1 MSSTNSAN
9 SDTTPNPCTSDM
21 DLCRKQ
27 PHGNASFICVK
38 SFITQDY
45 TLCLPTKSMSCK
57 ESNPCLN
64 GGICVDD
71 DNENDNTDPST
82 STSSSSSIAGGN
94 NSNRRRPP
102 WRCICSVEYTGR
114 LCETEICSPIH
125 KLFNNHTM
133 CMPNSDKFVNGGLS
147 SNDIDL
153 ILDMHNTLRRQVA
166 PIAANMQKVGLS
178 SFTFNFLILS

>member
-1 MSSTNSAN
+1 MNSV
-9 SDTTPNPCTSDM
+9 SDFSPNPCTSDM

-71 DNENDNTDPST
+71 ESEDAANTMASST
-82 STSSSSSIAGGN
+82 TSSSTHSRLYS
-94 NSNRRRPP
+94 RPP
-102 WRCICSVEYTGR
+102 WRCICSVEFTGR
-114 LCETEICSPIH
+114 LCETEICSPVH
-125 KLFNNHTM
+125 KLFANHTM
-133 CMPNSDKFVNGGLS
+133 CMPNSERFVTGGLS
-147 SNDIDL
+147 PTDVDL

-166 PIAANMQKVGLS
+166 PIASNMQKVLYIS
-178 SFTFNFLILS
+178 KL

>member
-1 MSSTNSAN
+1 MHNSA
-9 SDTTPNPCTSDM
+9 SDSSPNPCTADM

-71 DNENDNTDPST
+71 ENEDAVVAGYGAST
-82 STSSSSSIAGGN
+82 ASPTISHAHHS
-94 NSNRRRPP
+94 RPP
-102 WRCICSVEYTGR
+102 WRCICSVEFTGR

-133 CMPNSDKFVNGGLS
+133 CMPNSEKFVTGGLTPS
-147 SNDIDL
+147 DVDL

-166 PIAANMQKVGLS
+166 PIAANMQKVILD
-178 SFTFNFLILS
+178 LI

>member
-1 MSSTNSAN
+1 MLSFKSSSSSSSSSSSNPLDASF
-9 SDTTPNPCTSDM
+9 NPCTNDI

-64 GGICVDD
+64 GGICVDQED
-71 DNENDNTDPST
+71 EIGGESSTKEPSG
-82 STSSSSSIAGGN
+82 I
-94 NSNRRRPP
+94 RPP

-125 KLFNNHTM
+125 KLFANHTM
-133 CMPNSDKFVNGGLS
+133 CMPNSQKFVTGGLS
-147 SNDIDL
+147 SSDIDL

-166 PIAANMQKVGLS
+166 PIASNMQKVYNRYYFKIFYS
-178 SFTFNFLILS
+178 KY